1 METTKT
7 KLYLVATIFLLIVIN
22 LLTIIKTDRFLR
34 NKPFTYEDGI
44 VLYNICQKNGGS
56 KELLIN
62 RIYEDNNT
70 DFREFLLGK

>member
-1 METTKT
+1 METTRT
-7 KLYLVATIFLLIVIN
+7 KLYLAVIVFILIIIN
-22 LLTIIKTDRFLR
+22 LLTIIKVDRVLK

-62 RIYEDNNT
+62 RVYDGKNT